1 MNKAVYSLIDA
12 SRSFYVNYGTELVA
26 HGLEVC
32 RFDPAVFIQFEDDL
46 RRDSYMRV
54 PASILSMH
62 VDDSLSAGCN
72 NFKEKVLQPIF
83 KKFKHGSSDK
93 LPFTYLGIKMT
104 REKEGLDHD
113 HYVKNLQVPDY
124 TIFKTHMDE
133 LLSVEGQ
140 KLFRS
145 IAA

>member
-12 SRSFYVNYGTELVA
+12 SRSFYVNYGTEL
-26 HGLEVC
+26 
-32 RFDPAVFIQFEDDL
+32 
-46 RRDSYMRV
+46 
-54 PASILSMH
+54 
-62 VDDSLSAGCN
+62 
-72 NFKEKVLQPIF
+72 
-83 KKFKHGSSDK
+83 
-93 LPFTYLGIKMT
+93 T

-145 IAA
+145 IAAKICIKCFL